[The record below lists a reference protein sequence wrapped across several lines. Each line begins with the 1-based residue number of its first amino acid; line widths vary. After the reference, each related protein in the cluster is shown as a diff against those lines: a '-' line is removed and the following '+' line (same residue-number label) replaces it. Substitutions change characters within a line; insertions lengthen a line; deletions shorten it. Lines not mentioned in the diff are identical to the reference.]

1 MELKDCNLERMS
13 GENLAGKITTNMK
26 ALSASIL
33 TLAGASLEEGRAHK
47 SWPGRRAMRPV
58 LLESVSGQAGRKSGR
73 TCLMKPP
80 ESAVEGRGTGL

>member
-33 TLAGASLEEGRAHK
+33 TLAGASLKEGGAH
-47 SWPGRRAMRPV
+47 WPGRRTMRPM
-58 LLESVSGQAGRKSGR
+58 LLESGSGPAGRKGGR
-73 TCLMKPP
+73 TCLRKPP
-80 ESAVEGRGTGL
+80 ESAAEGMGTGL